1 MLLKEIRLLW
11 RDFQV
16 RNYRMRAEHLARPSR
31 FCGNRASDRL
41 SSVCQHY
48 RVFRTI
54 RIHDRS
60 ALALGAMPRRD
71 GRDLLPADPEPAGDF
86 ELRHRRAV
94 ADGLGYP
101 ALELQALCLELLP

>member
-1 MLLKEIRLLW
+1 MDWGSTR
-11 RDFQV
+11 V
-16 RNYRMRAEHLARPSR
+16 RSTMHHRSGDWGLRGSLDQTLPPLRARR
-31 FCGNRASDRL
+31 R
-41 SSVCQHY
+41 SS
-48 RVFRTI
+48 
-54 RIHDRS
+54 S
-60 ALALGAMPRRD
+60 ALALVATPRRD